1 MIRDLNEA
9 HKGSRSVSQV
19 FGELAGLIHSKQR
32 SWAFQKDNTGT
43 DLHFVQFGCRFDL
56 EKAIGCGIDIA
67 QGGSMPERDKMAQF
81 WKKKRLVLFGFSRNP
96 GRVSRQVY
104 DLLISRGYEIYPIN
118 PNTNQIGS
126 IPCYRSLEEI
136 HHDVEGAIVIT
147 NPTISLEIVKQCH
160 HRGITDFWFQ
170 LNTMDEAVRDYL
182 HTHRLHYAYDCI
194 LMSPHLLQN
203 HRSSDSTERS

>member
-1 MIRDLNEA
+1 ML
-9 HKGSRSVSQV
+9 
-19 FGELAGLIHSKQR
+19 
-32 SWAFQKDNTGT
+32 
-43 DLHFVQFGCRFDL
+43 
-56 EKAIGCGIDIA
+56 
-67 QGGSMPERDKMAQF
+67 ERDKMAQF
-81 WKKKRLVLFGFSRNP
+81 WKKKRLALFGFSRNP

-136 HHDVEGAIVIT
+136 HDDVEGAIVIT

-160 HRGITDFWFQ
+160 QRGITDFWFQ

-182 HTHRLHYAYDCI
+182 DAHRLQYAYDCI

-203 HRSSDSTERS
+203 HRFSDSTERS